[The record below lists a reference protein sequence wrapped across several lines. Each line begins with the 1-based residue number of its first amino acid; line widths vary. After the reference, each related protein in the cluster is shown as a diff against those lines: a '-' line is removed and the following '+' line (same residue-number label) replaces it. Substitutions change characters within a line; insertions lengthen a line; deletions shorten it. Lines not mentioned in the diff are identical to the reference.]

1 METVA
6 KKPTVKKPT
15 TTAKKTTTV
24 KDTKTVA
31 KPAANKVILK
41 KGKPKVNEKQL
52 DTENIKDTVKQIVE
66 SEREIKYKYPEGVD
80 NQIDKKTFR
89 QKTRNKLRSFEREL
103 AKLTDGKEK
112 VKLNKEYQAYRKEV
126 LLVP

>member
-15 TTAKKTTTV
+15 TTAKKATTV

-103 AKLTDGKEK
+103 AKLPDGKEK